1 MRIKKGFNPFYVLL
15 VIVGTAFCLTACAY
29 GLMAMRSLRPERNFA
44 TSAPTGGSS
53 AVVPAESHQLM
64 KFMERHGNRLL
75 LIEIGLL
82 AAASFAAM
90 ATDGYWIRRANEKQ
104 AAERTQGR
112 TAAKNTEES
121 PS

>member
-44 TSAPTGGSS
+44 TANSAGKPP
-53 AVVPAESHQLM
+53 AAAPAESHQLM

-104 AAERTQGR
+104 AAERAEAR
-112 TAAKNTEES
+112 TAATNTEES